1 MVDDACRI
9 EETDFDN
16 PLGVG
21 TGAGVIFDVTG
32 GVMEAALRSAYYL
45 VNKKNPDLN
54 AFKNV
59 RGLDEYKEAT
69 FDFDNGVE
77 VKVAVVHSLSNVR
90 KLINR
95 ILNKEVTYDF
105 VEVMACRGGCIN
117 GSGQIIYLDGGDLAV
132 RSNILYSL
140 DKANNIRFS
149 HENP

>member
-21 TGAGVIFDVTG
+21 TGAGVIFGVTG

-95 ILNKEVTYDF
+95 ILNKEVSYDF
-105 VEVMACRGGCIN
+105 VEVMACAGGCIN
-117 GSGQIIYLDGGDLAV
+117 GGVQIIDLDGGDFAAW
-132 RSNILYSL
+132 SNILYSL